1 MYLYEHS
8 KTITSVVGRNYS
20 RSSSEAKFVAY
31 TTARASKRLR
41 ARPLSHY
48 VYIACADSIPELYL
62 KVERLKVQES
72 SRHNHFRLT
81 TNSAQ
86 TTKCHLVLA
95 YNYYHQR

>member
-41 ARPLSHY
+41 ACPLSPY
-48 VYIACADSIPELYL
+48 VYIACADSIPELYIR
-62 KVERLKVQES
+62 VERVFIPLIE
-72 SRHNHFRLT
+72 L
-81 TNSAQ
+81 AQ
-86 TTKCHLVLA
+86 SLLLNDELGASFIK
-95 YNYYHQR
+95 YS